1 MPTTK
6 AQQRATLKYQKNHY
20 DRTNLLIPKGQ
31 RDVFRAHAESQ
42 GESLNAFVCRAI
54 RETMERDGQKK
65 TANPVK
71 DI

>member
-20 DRTNLLIPKGQ
+20 DRINLLIPKGQ

-54 RETMERDGQKK
+54 RETMERDARGK
-65 TANPVK
+65 NPSE
-71 DI
+71 

>member
-20 DRTNLLIPKGQ
+20 DRINLLIPKGQ
-31 RDVFRAHAESQ
+31 RDICRAHAQEQ

-54 RETMERDGQKK
+54 RETMERDAEKR
-65 TANPVK
+65 
-71 DI
+71 